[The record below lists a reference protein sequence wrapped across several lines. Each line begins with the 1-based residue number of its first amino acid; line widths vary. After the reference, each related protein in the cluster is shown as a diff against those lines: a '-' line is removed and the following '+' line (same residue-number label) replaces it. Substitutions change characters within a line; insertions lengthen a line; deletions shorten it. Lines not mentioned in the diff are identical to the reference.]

1 MQIRVLVVDDSRF
14 FRRRVT
20 EMLESDSRLKV
31 IGYAENGSEAVQKAG
46 RLRPDVITMDIEM
59 PVMDGITATRQIMA
73 AQRVPILMFSS
84 LTTEGAKSTLDALDA
99 GAVDFLPKR
108 FEEIS
113 TNKADATKKLIER
126 VVSVAN
132 HSIEL
137 RRSPLFSQSTKD
149 VAVAAASSSVLRR
162 SAPAPQQSETNR
174 SHPPSRIADR
184 FKTSDYKL
192 VAIGTST
199 GGPVALQKVLTTL
212 PSSFPLPIL
221 LIQHMP
227 GSFTGAFAQRLNSL
241 CNINVKEAAD
251 GDELKPGLA
260 LLAPGGKQM
269 SLKRR
274 GMNFVVNILESEA
287 SQSYKPSVDLTYES
301 IARSGIGKTLAII
314 LTGMGSD
321 GCEGAKVLHQTG
333 SQIWAQAESSCIVAG
348 MPSAVIAAGITSHV
362 YDLDEIGRQLSQG

>member
-20 EMLESDSRLKV
+20 EMLESDSRLRV
-31 IGYAENGSEAVQKAG
+31 IGYAENGAEAVQKAG

-84 LTTEGAKSTLDALDA
+84 LTTEGARSTLDALDA
-99 GAVDFLPKR
+99 GAVDYLPKR

-113 TNKADATKKLIER
+113 RNKADAAQKLVER

-132 HSIEL
+132 QSIAL
-137 RRSPLFSQSTKD
+137 KRSPLLSPGLSTPASTPVKTGAATSAATPAKPGLRPAAEKFSYSK
-149 VAVAAASSSVLRR
+149 
-162 SAPAPQQSETNR
+162 
-174 SHPPSRIADR
+174 
-184 FKTSDYKL
+184 YKL

-199 GGPVALQKVLTTL
+199 GGPVALQKVLMPL
-212 PSSFPLPIL
+212 PADFPLPIL

-227 GSFTGAFAQRLNSL
+227 GSFTGAFAQRLNAM
-241 CNINVKEAAD
+241 CKIGVREAED
-251 GDELKPGLA
+251 GDELKPGQA

-269 SLKRR
+269 LLQRR
-274 GMNFVVNILESEA
+274 GTNFVVHIQESEPN
-287 SQSYKPSVDLTYES
+287 QSYKPSVDLTYQS
-301 IARSGIGKTLAII
+301 IARSGIGKTLAVI

-321 GCEGAKVLHQTG
+321 GCQGAKAL
-333 SQIWAQAESSCIVAG
+333 SQLGYQVWAQSEKTCVVAG
-348 MPSAVIAAGITSHV
+348 MPSAVISAGIANKV
-362 YDLDEIGRQLSQG
+362 YDLEDIGRKLSQG